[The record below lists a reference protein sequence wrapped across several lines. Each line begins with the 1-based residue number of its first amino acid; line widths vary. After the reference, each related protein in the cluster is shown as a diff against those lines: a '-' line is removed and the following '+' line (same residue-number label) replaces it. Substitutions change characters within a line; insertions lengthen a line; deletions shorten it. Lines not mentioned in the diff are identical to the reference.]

1 MDRCVFVR
9 RNDPRPSHDALAV
22 MAKDLIHVAE
32 RPGGADSPVLEER
45 ARRFMAM
52 VTSAEQYR
60 ADVAQYLEFDPGAG
74 LTKAFT
80 RFARADREL
89 AEAGIPP
96 APHPAPSPATK
107 PGHPESLWP
116 SLGHRFAERFIHEM
130 RAVGYA
136 GRLGRADAESITAN
150 VGAAFIS
157 HVFRIN
163 LKPAG
168 SASGM
173 KSRQRRTWDRLTL
186 EERYP
191 NLVGSRTLDK

>member
-1 MDRCVFVR
+1 MEPLAAEHFQRWIDVFLLE

-45 ARRFMAM
+45 ARRLMAM

-80 RFARADREL
+80 KFARADREL

-107 PGHPESLWP
+107 LGHPQIALALTRTSVRGTVHPRDE
-116 SLGHRFAERFIHEM
+116 G
-130 RAVGYA
+130 
-136 GRLGRADAESITAN
+136 GRLCRTAGQGR
-150 VGAAFIS
+150 
-157 HVFRIN
+157 R
-163 LKPAG
+163 
-168 SASGM
+168 
-173 KSRQRRTWDRLTL
+173 
-186 EERYP
+186 
-191 NLVGSRTLDK
+191 